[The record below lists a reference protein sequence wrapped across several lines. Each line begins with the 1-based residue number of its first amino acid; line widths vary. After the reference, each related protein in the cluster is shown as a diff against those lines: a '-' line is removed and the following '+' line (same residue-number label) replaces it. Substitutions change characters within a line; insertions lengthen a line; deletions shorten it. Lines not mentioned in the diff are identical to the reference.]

1 MGNCDAGLATLSQ
14 SAVSPCCHVGGA
26 REKKRGTVMNERG
39 EVSGT
44 SAKNLKGV
52 AKCLV

>member
-1 MGNCDAGLATLSQ
+1 MRAGPHYLSLLFPLVVTLE
-14 SAVSPCCHVGGA
+14 GA

-52 AKCLV
+52 PKCLV